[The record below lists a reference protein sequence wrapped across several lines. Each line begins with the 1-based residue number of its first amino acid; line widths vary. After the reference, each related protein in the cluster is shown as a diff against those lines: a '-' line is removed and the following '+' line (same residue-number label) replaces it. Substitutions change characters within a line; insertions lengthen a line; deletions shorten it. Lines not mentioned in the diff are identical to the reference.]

1 MTVRFKPSIMSAGNL
16 LASQLL
22 LQVVGPLISLLVVRY
37 LGPQDYGYY
46 ASAMAVTAL
55 IGILANFGTN
65 QTTLKYG
72 SKGEED
78 LSDAFRIS
86 KVVSFVLASL
96 AFIITLIWFLVLD
109 YEAITIQIGLLF
121 SINYFVTA
129 YRAPAS
135 AVLQTK
141 GAYKKLA
148 TISVCVSVVQ
158 WVTTLA
164 MLLLK
169 ADVRLVA
176 GVPTAVAGIVSMMAF
191 SMATKSLMTRPALQV
206 QWGVRQFLRDVW
218 VFGLGGTF
226 HQIYYQ
232 SDGALL
238 SAMRSPLEVGF
249 YNVPFRFLNIIY
261 MVPGIIFDQVLYPKY
276 FKLSSSDRER
286 YRRLYVLTSKLM
298 LASGVV
304 VTLGLWAFGELA
316 IEIVFGKDFGPS
328 TRYLIFLAGAVT
340 FRYWASATGAVLA
353 TDNLVERKVRLQG
366 GIALLNL
373 ALNLILIPLYGALA
387 AAITTVISDMLLSVG
402 YFQLVNKASL
412 RINPWRELKL
422 HYFLGA
428 LLLGAIINLV
438 PGWGEIHMAAL
449 VVLIA
454 MLLIYLATSLYF
466 GEEEKAELFIRA
478 QD

>member
-22 LQVVGPLISLLVVRY
+22 LRIVGPLISLLVVRY

-55 IGILANFGTN
+55 IAILADFGTN
-65 QTTLKYG
+65 QATLKYG

-109 YEAITIQIGLLF
+109 YEIITIQIGLLF

-141 GAYKKLA
+141 GAYKELA
-148 TISVCVSVVQ
+148 TISVCVSVVH
-158 WVTTLA
+158 WVATLA

-176 GVPTAVAGIVSMMAF
+176 GVPTAVAGIVSMMTF
-191 SMATKSLMTRPALQV
+191 SMATKSLMTRPKLQTR
-206 QWGVRQFLRDVW
+206 WGVRQFLRDVW

-232 SDGALL
+232 SGGALL
-238 SAMRSPLEVGF
+238 SAMRPPLEVGF
-249 YNVPFRFLNIIY
+249 YNIPFRFLNIIY
-261 MVPGIIFDQVLYPKY
+261 MIPGIIFNQVLYPKY

-286 YRRLYVLTSKLM
+286 YRRFYVLTSKLM

-304 VTLGLWAFGELA
+304 ITLGLWAFGELA

-328 TRYLIFLAGAVT
+328 TRYLILLAGAVT
-340 FRYWASATGAVLA
+340 FRYWASATGAVLT
-353 TDNLVERKVRLQG
+353 TDNLAERKVRLQG
-366 GIALLNL
+366 EIALLNL
-373 ALNLILIPLYGALA
+373 VLNLIFIPLYGALA
-387 AAITTVISDMLLSVG
+387 TAATAVISDMLLSLR

-438 PGWGEIHMAAL
+438 PGWGEIHMTAL

-454 MLLIYLATSLYF
+454 ALLIYLATSLYF